1 MGKLRHSVFPS
12 EGTVKQHMEGSTGQ
26 PFFTTDDVGDFHQMI
41 IHDVG
46 QVIGGQFIGTL
57 VQHLVIE
64 NLTLYDDFPTD
75 QVLNVN
81 FLTWINLEADH
92 ILLSFAD
99 QGINFL
105 LRQRQGVAHH
115 ATCTG
120 IILEILDFI
129 ALGLQL
135 LRGVESNVSLTGC
148 QEFLYIFLIDIT
160 TLTLAIGTILATKT
174 HALVELDTQPL
185 ERFDDIFLST
195 GHETVRVG
203 ILNTEHKVTPVLTG
217 KQIIIQCCTY
227 TSYVQ
232 STRRTGCK
240 THSNS
245 SF

>member
-1 MGKLRHSVFPS
+1 MK
-12 EGTVKQHMEGSTGQ
+12 GSTGQ

-81 FLTWINLEADH
+81 FLAWINLEADH

-203 ILNTEHKVTPVLTG
+203 ILNTKYEVTPVLTG
-217 KQIIIQCCTY
+217 KQIIIQCSTY